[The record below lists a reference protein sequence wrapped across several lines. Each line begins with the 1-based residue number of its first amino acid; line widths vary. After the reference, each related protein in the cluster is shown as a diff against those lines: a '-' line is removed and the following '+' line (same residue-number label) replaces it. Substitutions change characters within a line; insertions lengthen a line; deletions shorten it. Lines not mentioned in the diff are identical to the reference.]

1 MAVRKYKPGSD
12 KPYTV
17 SRSRVQLFLDCKR
30 CFYIQNRLGVK
41 MPKMLPFKLNSL
53 VDIKV
58 KQSFD
63 FAREKQE
70 PHPLFLENNIDAVP
84 FKHEEMDKWRNNF
97 QGISYYDSDTDVHFY
112 GAVDDVWVKPN
123 GELILSDV
131 KSTSKNNFDW
141 DDTWS
146 KYEYP
151 KGYKRQLEMYQ
162 WLFRKNGFKVSDT
175 AYLVYFNG
183 LKNEPMFNQTLKFEL
198 HLIKLDCNDSWVSKT
213 ISEAKNLM
221 DQDIYPDG
229 SFGCD
234 TCRYLKKRWDVS
246 QKI

>member
-1 MAVRKYKPGSD
+1 MIKL
-12 KPYTV
+12 
-17 SRSRVQLFLDCKR
+17 SRSSIEQYLSCKR
-30 CFYIQNRLGVK
+30 CFILMYKYKVRLNT
-41 MPKMLPFKLNSL
+41 LPFTLNSA
-53 VDIKV
+53 VDNLCKNE
-58 KQSFD
+58 FD
-63 FAREKQE
+63 YYREKQE

-112 GAVDDVWVKPN
+112 GAVDDVWVKPD

-141 DDTWS
+141 EETWN

-151 KGYKRQLEMYQ
+151 KAYRRQLEMYQ

-198 HLIKLDCNDSWVSKT
+198 HLIKLDCNDNWVSKT
-213 ISEAKNLM
+213 IRDAKNLM

-229 SFGCD
+229 SFGCE
-234 TCRYLKKRWDVS
+234 TCRYLKKRWEVS
-246 QKI
+246 KKI

>member
-1 MAVRKYKPGSD
+1 MIKL
-12 KPYTV
+12 
-17 SRSRVQLFLDCKR
+17 SRSSIEQYLNCKR
-30 CFYIQNRLGVK
+30 CFILMYKYKVRLNA
-41 MPKMLPFKLNSL
+41 LPFTLNSA
-53 VDIKV
+53 VDSLCKNE
-58 KQSFD
+58 FD
-63 FAREKQE
+63 YYREKQE

-141 DDTWS
+141 EETWN

-151 KGYKRQLEMYQ
+151 KGYRRQLELYQ

-198 HLIKLDCNDSWVSKT
+198 HLIKMDCDDLSL
-213 ISEAKNLM
+213 IH
-221 DQDIYPDG
+221 I
-229 SFGCD
+229 
-234 TCRYLKKRWDVS
+234 
-246 QKI
+246 

>member
-1 MAVRKYKPGSD
+1 MIKL
-12 KPYTV
+12 
-17 SRSRVQLFLDCKR
+17 SRSSIEQYLNCKR
-30 CFYIQNRLGVK
+30 CFILMYKYKVRLNT
-41 MPKMLPFKLNSL
+41 LPFTLNTA
-53 VDIKV
+53 VDNLCKNE
-58 KQSFD
+58 FD
-63 FAREKQE
+63 YYREKQE

-141 DDTWS
+141 EETWN

-151 KGYKRQLEMYQ
+151 KGYRRQLEMYQ

-198 HLIKLDCNDSWVSKT
+198 HLIKLNCNDSWVSKT
-213 ISEAKNLM
+213 ISDAKHLM

>member
-1 MAVRKYKPGSD
+1 MFILMYKYK
-12 KPYTV
+12 V
-17 SRSRVQLFLDCKR
+17 
-30 CFYIQNRLGVK
+30 RLNT
-41 MPKMLPFKLNSL
+41 LPFTLNTA
-53 VDIKV
+53 VDNLCKNE
-58 KQSFD
+58 FD
-63 FAREKQE
+63 YYREKQE

-141 DDTWS
+141 EETWN

-151 KGYKRQLEMYQ
+151 KGYRRQLEMYQ

-175 AYLVYFNG
+175 AYLCLLYTS
-183 LKNEPMFNQTLKFEL
+183 PRPR
-198 HLIKLDCNDSWVSKT
+198 DS
-213 ISEAKNLM
+213 
-221 DQDIYPDG
+221 
-229 SFGCD
+229 
-234 TCRYLKKRWDVS
+234 
-246 QKI
+246 

>member
-1 MAVRKYKPGSD
+1 MIKI
-12 KPYTV
+12 
-17 SRSRVQLFLDCKR
+17 SRSGVEKYLECQR
-30 CFYIQNRLGVK
+30 CFVLQYVHKVK
-41 MPKMLPFKLNSL
+41 LPSLPFTLNTA
-53 VDIKV
+53 VDNLCKNE
-58 KQSFD
+58 FD
-63 FAREKQE
+63 FYRAKKE
-70 PHPLFLENNIDAVP
+70 PHPLFIDHGIDAIP
-84 FKHEEMDKWRNNF
+84 FDHPELDDWRNNF
-97 QGISYYDSDTDVHFY
+97 KGIRHIDEEHGYDFG
-112 GAVDDVWVKPN
+112 GAIDDVWIKPN

-131 KSTSKNNFDW
+131 KSTSKNEFDW
-141 DDTWS
+141 EDTWN

-151 KGYKRQLEMYQ
+151 KGYRRQLEMYQ

-229 SFGCD
+229 SFACD

-246 QKI
+246 KKI

>member
-1 MAVRKYKPGSD
+1 MIKL
-12 KPYTV
+12 
-17 SRSRVQLFLDCKR
+17 SRSSIEQYLNCKR
-30 CFYIQNRLGVK
+30 CFILMYKYKVRLNT
-41 MPKMLPFKLNSL
+41 LPFTLNTA
-53 VDIKV
+53 VDNLCKNE
-58 KQSFD
+58 FD
-63 FAREKQE
+63 YYREKQE

-141 DDTWS
+141 EETWN

-151 KGYKRQLEMYQ
+151 KGYRRQLEMYQ

-213 ISEAKNLM
+213 IREAKNLM

>member
-1 MAVRKYKPGSD
+1 MYKYK
-12 KPYTV
+12 V
-17 SRSRVQLFLDCKR
+17 
-30 CFYIQNRLGVK
+30 RLNT
-41 MPKMLPFKLNSL
+41 LPFTLNSA
-53 VDIKV
+53 VDNLCKNE
-58 KQSFD
+58 FD
-63 FAREKQE
+63 YYREKQE
-70 PHPLFLENNIDAVP
+70 PHPIFLENNIDAVP

-141 DDTWS
+141 EDTWK

-151 KGYKRQLEMYQ
+151 KGYRRQLEMYQ

>member
-1 MAVRKYKPGSD
+1 MIKL
-12 KPYTV
+12 
-17 SRSRVQLFLDCKR
+17 SRSSIEQYLNCKR
-30 CFYIQNRLGVK
+30 CFILMYKYKVRLNT
-41 MPKMLPFKLNSL
+41 LPFTLNTA
-53 VDIKV
+53 VDNLCKNE
-58 KQSFD
+58 FD
-63 FAREKQE
+63 YYREKQE

-141 DDTWS
+141 EETWN

-151 KGYKRQLEMYQ
+151 KGYRRQLEMYQ

-213 ISEAKNLM
+213 ISEAKKLM
-221 DQDIYPDG
+221 DKDIYPDG

>member
-1 MAVRKYKPGSD
+1 MIKL
-12 KPYTV
+12 
-17 SRSRVQLFLDCKR
+17 SRSSIEQYLNCKR
-30 CFYIQNRLGVK
+30 CFILMYKYKVRLNT
-41 MPKMLPFKLNSL
+41 LPFTLNTA
-53 VDIKV
+53 VDNLCKNE
-58 KQSFD
+58 FD
-63 FAREKQE
+63 YYREKQE

-84 FKHEEMDKWRNNF
+84 FKHEEIDKWRSNF
-97 QGISYYDSDTDVHFY
+97 QGISYDDSDTDVHFY

-141 DDTWS
+141 EETWN

-151 KGYKRQLEMYQ
+151 KGYRRQLEMYQ

-229 SFGCD
+229 SFSCD
-234 TCRYLKKRWDVS
+234 TCRYLKKRRDVS

>member
-1 MAVRKYKPGSD
+1 MIKL
-12 KPYTV
+12 
-17 SRSRVQLFLDCKR
+17 SRSAVEQFLNCKR
-30 CFYIQNRLGVK
+30 CFILMYKYKVRLNT
-41 MPKMLPFKLNSL
+41 LPFTLNSA
-53 VDIKV
+53 VDNLCKNE
-58 KQSFD
+58 FD
-63 FAREKQE
+63 YYREKQE

-97 QGISYYDSDTDVHFY
+97 QGISYYDSGTDVHFY

-141 DDTWS
+141 EETWN

-151 KGYKRQLEMYQ
+151 KGYRRQLEMYQ

-198 HLIKLDCNDSWVSKT
+198 HLIKLNCNDSWVSKT
-213 ISEAKNLM
+213 IREAKNLM

>member
-1 MAVRKYKPGSD
+1 MIKL
-12 KPYTV
+12 
-17 SRSRVQLFLDCKR
+17 SRSSIEQYLNCKR
-30 CFYIQNRLGVK
+30 CFILMYKYKVRLNA
-41 MPKMLPFKLNSL
+41 LPFTLNSA
-53 VDIKV
+53 VDSLCKNE
-58 KQSFD
+58 FD
-63 FAREKQE
+63 YYREKQE

-141 DDTWS
+141 EETWN

-151 KGYKRQLEMYQ
+151 KGYRRQLEMYQ

>member
-1 MAVRKYKPGSD
+1 MIKL
-12 KPYTV
+12 
-17 SRSRVQLFLDCKR
+17 SRSSIEQYLNCKR
-30 CFYIQNRLGVK
+30 CFILMYKYKVRLNT
-41 MPKMLPFKLNSL
+41 LPFTLNSA
-53 VDIKV
+53 VDNLCKNE
-58 KQSFD
+58 FD
-63 FAREKQE
+63 YYREKQE
-70 PHPLFLENNIDAVP
+70 PHPLFLENDIDAVP
-84 FKHEEMDKWRNNF
+84 FKHEEMNKWRNNF

-141 DDTWS
+141 EETWN

-151 KGYKRQLEMYQ
+151 KGYRRQLEMYQ

-198 HLIKLDCNDSWVSKT
+198 HLIKLDCNDSWVSEA
-213 ISEAKNLM
+213 ICEAKNLM

-246 QKI
+246 QKM